1 MAQKSSSVSYPPK
14 KVVAREPICAVCGK
28 LSQQTICHACADKV
42 QAEAVSKKKREN
54 KGEE

>member
-1 MAQKSSSVSYPPK
+1 MAQKPSVSYPPK
-14 KVVAREPICAVCGK
+14 KLVAREPICAVCGK
-28 LSQQTICHACADKV
+28 PSQQTICHACADRV